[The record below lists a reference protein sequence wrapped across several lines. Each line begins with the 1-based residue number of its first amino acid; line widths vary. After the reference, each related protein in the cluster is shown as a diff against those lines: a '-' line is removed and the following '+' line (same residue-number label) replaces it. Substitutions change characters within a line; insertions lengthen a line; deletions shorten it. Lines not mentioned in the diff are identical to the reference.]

1 MTKVNASI
9 KDVAKELAENIGW
22 DSMEFYLTKDGET
35 GVRQSGSFGQNESEV
50 VYKVSLDK
58 WYWRDG
64 LENLGL
70 DIDEE
75 LNEED
80 LETLID
86 YIECTDLSFATD
98 RNNGEEL
105 EFEVVE

>member
-1 MTKVNASI
+1 MIKVNANI

-22 DSMEFYLTKDGET
+22 DNMEFYLTKDGET
-35 GVRQSGSFGQNESEV
+35 GVRQSGSFGPNENEV

-70 DIDEE
+70 DIDNE
-75 LNEED
+75 LNEEELEMLADYLEEVELGEED
-80 LETLID
+80 LEW
-86 YIECTDLSFATD
+86 
-98 RNNGEEL
+98 N
-105 EFEVVE
+105 

>member
-1 MTKVNASI
+1 MTKVNANI

-22 DSMEFYLTKDGET
+22 DGMEFYLTKDGET
-35 GVRQSGSFGQNESEV
+35 GTRQSGSFGQNESEV
-50 VYKVSLDK
+50 VYKVLLDK

-86 YIECTDLSFATD
+86 YIECTDLNFATD
-98 RNNGEEL
+98 RQNGEEL
-105 EFEVVE
+105 EWK